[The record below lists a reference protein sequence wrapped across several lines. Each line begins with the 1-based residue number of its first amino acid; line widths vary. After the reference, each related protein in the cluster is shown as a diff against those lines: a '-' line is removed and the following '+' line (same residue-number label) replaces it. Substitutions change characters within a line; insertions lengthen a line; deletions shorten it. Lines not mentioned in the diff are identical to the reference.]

1 MFFLKPASVELYP
14 SFCAA
19 ALSDRNLSHS
29 GPSFRSRPI
38 CMALMHSSSKDGC
51 FVRSASAYNIAWSE
65 KAPEAPKAP
74 KVPEAPEAPSP
85 KGAEVSF
92 FEV

>member
-1 MFFLKPASVELYP
+1 
-14 SFCAA
+14 
-19 ALSDRNLSHS
+19 
-29 GPSFRSRPI
+29 
-38 CMALMHSSSKDGC
+38 MALMHSSSKDGC

-65 KAPEAPKAP
+65 KAPEAPK
-74 KVPEAPEAPSP
+74 VPEAPEAPSP